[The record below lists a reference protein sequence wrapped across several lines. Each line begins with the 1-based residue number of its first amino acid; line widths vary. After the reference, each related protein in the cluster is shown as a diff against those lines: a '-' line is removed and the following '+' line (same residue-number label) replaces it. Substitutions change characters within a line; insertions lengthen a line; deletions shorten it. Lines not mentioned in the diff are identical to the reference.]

1 MITAAIALSLTLC
14 SPDGGFKESC
24 NDYYIATDDDWK
36 QTQDCTQR
44 KIKEFKVMRGV
55 WLNDKKLSGYLAQYD
70 IVLPANNPVD
80 ALTTFEYTC
89 VVVTEDDIP

>member
-14 SPDGGFKESC
+14 SPQSC
-24 NDYYIATDDDWK
+24 NDYIATDDDWK

-55 WLNDKKLSGYLAQYD
+55 WLNDKKLSSYLAQYD

-80 ALTTFEYTC
+80 ALTTFEFTC